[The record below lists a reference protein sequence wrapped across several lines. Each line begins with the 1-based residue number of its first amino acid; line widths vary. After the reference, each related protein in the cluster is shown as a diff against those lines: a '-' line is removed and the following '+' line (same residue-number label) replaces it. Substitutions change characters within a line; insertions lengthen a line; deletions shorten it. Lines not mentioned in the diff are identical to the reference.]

1 MLMRLT
7 PVVVAVLVL
16 VAIAQAASGSSA
28 ANNGIYKVRLDGTH
42 RTRLFANPNLPV
54 VQDLSPNRKRVL
66 AQYSGQ
72 NDELYS
78 AAIDGSHVRLVAR
91 LPGNRYVDRA
101 VFSADGKRIAIGV
114 VDTPCETCMSFEIWL
129 VKSNGTGLRRLVT
142 AGLAPSW
149 SPDGRR
155 IAYVGSLR
163 PFDVQEGTV
172 SVVNT
177 VGTPIERAVRPPE
190 HGDYSDWA
198 VAWSPRGDW
207 IAYSTGFYF
216 YGHSTMRIVHP
227 SGNGPVRTIE
237 GGLGAWSPAGD
248 RLAYWDHGSKKLTT
262 LNPDSGRRLA
272 LSFGLDRDPVA
283 WSPNGRWIAFVRRV
297 SKNCY
302 QLFAVRSS
310 EGRATG

>member
-1 MLMRLT
+1 MRLT

-207 IAYSTGFYF
+207 IAFDGLLLLRALD
-216 YGHSTMRIVHP
+216 HADRP
-227 SGNGPVRTIE
+227 SVRQRARPNNR
-237 GGLGAWSPAGD
+237 GRARGRSPAGD

-310 EGRATG
+310 EGPHR